1 MYLYI
6 NASPYV
12 SHHIFYSFCFPFS
25 FFLFLS
31 SFFGYL
37 SFSLVKCYG
46 QVDDV
51 GAQQTQQLFT
61 ACISGHYEL
70 FIASVLSLVFKSQI
84 AYCKGPPITQVAN
97 FLVTPCLSIY
107 NAPWYTTIT
116 SAGSYMPN
124 TNLGFNIRCSVCGVL
139 CFHFNSKTP
148 THLINDKRIRLRMQV
163 VISSSESRV
172 TNSFQCVRHV
182 SKSKLG

>member
-1 MYLYI
+1 MLWTSWWCGSST
-6 NASPYV
+6 NATAFHSL
-12 SHHIFYSFCFPFS
+12 HIWSLWTFHSFRPFS
-25 FFLFLS
+25 
-31 SFFGYL
+31 
-37 SFSLVKCYG
+37 
-46 QVDDV
+46 
-51 GAQQTQQLFT
+51 
-61 ACISGHYEL
+61 
-70 FIASVLSLVFKSQI
+70 VFKSQI

-97 FLVTPCLSIY
+97 FLSTNPVTPCLSIY

-124 TNLGFNIRCSVCGVL
+124 TNLGFNIRCSVCEVL

-163 VISSSESRV
+163 VISWSESRV
-172 TNSFQCVRHV
+172 TNSFQCVRRV